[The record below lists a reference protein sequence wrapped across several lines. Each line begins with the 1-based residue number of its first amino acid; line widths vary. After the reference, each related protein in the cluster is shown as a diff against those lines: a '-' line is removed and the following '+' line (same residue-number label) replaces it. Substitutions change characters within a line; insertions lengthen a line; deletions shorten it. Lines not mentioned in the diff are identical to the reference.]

1 MGFPWT
7 DVLGGI
13 VPIAVIVV
21 LLMLSPAII
30 GSLIGQIIRFFRY
43 LFGIKDDDEE

>member
-1 MGFPWT
+1 MDFPLA

-13 VPIAVIVV
+13 VPIAVVIG

-43 LFGIKDDDEE
+43 IFGRKDDDEE